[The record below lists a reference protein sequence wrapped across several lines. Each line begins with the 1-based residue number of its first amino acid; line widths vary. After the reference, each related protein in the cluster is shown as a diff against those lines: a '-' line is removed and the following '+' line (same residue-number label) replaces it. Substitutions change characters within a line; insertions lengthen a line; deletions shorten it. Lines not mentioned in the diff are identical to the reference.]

1 MNYELTSWSFHP
13 HVTAFTTT
21 RPGGYSQG
29 EYGEFNI
36 NPWSGDD
43 PEAVRRNRQLLADTL
58 RLSDTTHIILP
69 HQVHRVETY
78 QVRRDYFSQP
88 EASQRAAL
96 EGIDIVLTD
105 LPGVCIGVSTAD
117 CVPILLYDPTHHA
130 ACAIHAGWRGCVQ
143 RAIPV
148 GIRAMHEAFGT
159 TPTDL
164 HALIG
169 PHISMERYPVGP
181 EVLDEFAQAGFNIQQ
196 FISLPFRGASR
207 YRSDA
212 CDDGRFI
219 FPKEAQSAS
228 GASPSSDSPRF
239 LLSLSLF
246 CHHELQQAGIPPHAI
261 TDTRQCTFDHPDLYF
276 SARRQGISCGRN
288 YTGIIL

>member
-1 MNYELTSWSFHP
+1 MSLLRWSLHP
-13 HVTAFTTT
+13 HVTAFTTI

-43 PEAVRRNRQLLADTL
+43 PQTVLRNRQLLTDTL
-58 RLSDTTHIILP
+58 QLSDSSHIILP

-78 QVRRDYFSQP
+78 QVCRDYFSQS
-88 EASQRAAL
+88 EASQQAAL

-159 TPTDL
+159 QPTDL
-164 HALIG
+164 CALIG

-181 EVLDEFAQAGFNIQQ
+181 EVLDEFTQAGFDVQPLI
-196 FISLPFRGASR
+196 
-207 YRSDA
+207 RS
-212 CDDGRFI
+212 I
-219 FPKEAQSAS
+219 NPSTHQSF
-228 GASPSSDSPRF
+228 DSPRY

-261 TDTRQCTFDHPDLYF
+261 IDTRQCTFDHPDLYF
-276 SARRQGISCGRN
+276 SARRQGIACGRN